1 MSHPWWVRIVGFVLH
16 LAIGGMMIMAA
27 FGKLT
32 NPDQFAEQLTNYG
45 LKDQVRLIGIGELV
59 TAILLI
65 VPWTASL
72 GVLLASAF
80 WGGTICL
87 HMSKGELYL
96 MQSGL
101 LLATWLGAYLR
112 LPSMFSSFSRRKA

>member
-16 LAIGGMMIMAA
+16 LAIAGMMIMAA

-32 NPDQFAEQLTNYG
+32 NPDQFAEQLG
-45 LKDQVRLIGIGELV
+45 SLKDQVRLIGIGEAV

-72 GVLLASAF
+72 GVLLASGF

-87 HMSKGELYL
+87 HMSKGDPYWI
-96 MQSGL
+96 QSGL
-101 LLATWLGAYLR
+101 LLATWLGAYWR
-112 LPSMFSSFSRRKA
+112 LPAMFSSFSRGKS